1 MEDLK
6 SFLER
11 QLNKKINIY
20 PYENQSL
27 NSNSNLV
34 TFNNTIYVVDFL
46 DENNFD
52 NLKGNFYLIYQ
63 SHIDFEYLK
72 NIFCNLYDDINII
85 QHNDFF
91 VVNSKYDLDINVT
104 TQNIIETETYQ
115 STYIFYLGELDN
127 KSDFNFRVQ
136 LCSDLL
142 PSIVKDNAEN
152 KFLNLFDLI
161 RYKTFDLINK
171 DNILNK
177 LIDFNKIKSID
188 EELLYTGI
196 KFINN
201 DLNISK
207 TSTSMFLHR
216 NTLVYRLEKI
226 NDILGFDL
234 KNFENAM
241 IFYLSVKSYFLYKK
255 I

>member
-1 MEDLK
+1 
-6 SFLER
+6 
-11 QLNKKINIY
+11 
-20 PYENQSL
+20 
-27 NSNSNLV
+27 
-34 TFNNTIYVVDFL
+34 
-46 DENNFD
+46 
-52 NLKGNFYLIYQ
+52 
-63 SHIDFEYLK
+63 
-72 NIFCNLYDDINII
+72 
-85 QHNDFF
+85 
-91 VVNSKYDLDINVT
+91 
-104 TQNIIETETYQ
+104 
-115 STYIFYLGELDN
+115 LGELDN
-127 KSDFNFRVQ
+127 KSDFNFRLQ

-142 PSIVKDNAEN
+142 SHIVKDNAKD

-161 RYKTFDLINK
+161 RYKTLDLINK
-171 DNILNK
+171 DDVLNR

-188 EELLYTGI
+188 EELLSTGI

-207 TSTSMFLHR
+207 TSSDMFLHR

-226 NDILGFDL
+226 NEILNLDL

>member
-6 SFLER
+6 SFFEK

-20 PYENQSL
+20 PYKNQSL
-27 NSNSNLV
+27 DANSHLV
-34 TFNNTIYVVDFL
+34 TFNDTVYVIDFL
-46 DENNFD
+46 DENNLD
-52 NLKGNFYLIYQ
+52 NLNGHFYLIYQ
-63 SHIDFEYLK
+63 PHIDFEYLK
-72 NIFCNLYDDINII
+72 GIFYNLYDDINTI
-85 QHNDFF
+85 QHSSFF
-91 VVNSKYDLDINVT
+91 VVNSKYNLDINVT

-127 KSDFNFRVQ
+127 KSDFNFRLQ
-136 LCSDLL
+136 LCSNLL
-142 PSIVKDNAEN
+142 SYIVKDNAKD

-161 RYKTFDLINK
+161 RYKTLDLISK
-171 DNILNK
+171 DDVLNR

-188 EELLYTGI
+188 EELLSTGI

-207 TSTSMFLHR
+207 TSSDMFLHR

-226 NDILGFDL
+226 NEILNLDL

-255 I
+255 N

>member
-6 SFLER
+6 SFFER

-20 PYENQSL
+20 PYKNQSL
-27 NSNSNLV
+27 DANSHLV
-34 TFNNTIYVVDFL
+34 TFNDTVYVIDFL

-52 NLKGNFYLIYQ
+52 NLNGHFYLIYQ

-72 NIFCNLYDDINII
+72 GIFYNLYDDINIM
-85 QHNDFF
+85 QHSSFF
-91 VVNSKYDLDINVT
+91 VVNSKYNLDINVT

-142 PSIVKDNAEN
+142 PNIVKDNAKD

-161 RYKTFDLINK
+161 RYKTLDLINK
-171 DNILNK
+171 DEVLNR

-207 TSTSMFLHR
+207 TSSDMFLHR

-226 NDILGFDL
+226 NEILNLDL

-241 IFYLSVKSYFLYKK
+241 IFYLNVKSYFLYKK

>member
-1 MEDLK
+1 
-6 SFLER
+6 
-11 QLNKKINIY
+11 
-20 PYENQSL
+20 
-27 NSNSNLV
+27 
-34 TFNNTIYVVDFL
+34 
-46 DENNFD
+46 
-52 NLKGNFYLIYQ
+52 
-63 SHIDFEYLK
+63 
-72 NIFCNLYDDINII
+72 DINII
-85 QHNDFF
+85 QHNGFF
-91 VVNSKYDLDINVT
+91 IVNSKYNLDINVT

-115 STYIFYLGELDN
+115 STYIFYLGELDS
-127 KSDFNFRVQ
+127 KADFDFRLQ

-142 PSIVKDNAEN
+142 PHIIKDNAEN
-152 KFLNLFDLI
+152 KFLNLFDFI
-161 RYKTFDLINK
+161 RYKTLDLINE

-226 NDILGFDL
+226 NEILGFDL